1 MGGILAFLAGLGFL
15 VLGAELVVRGGTR
28 LAVLLRIPPMV
39 VGLTV
44 VSFGNST
51 PELVVGITAGSQGNG
66 GLAVG
71 NIAGT
76 NVFSLLFILGL
87 SALCRT
93 LPLQGQI
100 FKLEL
105 PTIIL
110 AAGMMLALGWDGTLS
125 RTDGMVMFTVAV
137 IYTIS
142 LIYIT
147 RSETPAAQQEFQ
159 EEYGLETLSPAQ
171 MTWQSRLW
179 YGVMLLLGIGCAI
192 LGADWLVGGAV
203 NIARSLGATETLI
216 GLTIVAMGT
225 SAPELATTLV
235 ATYRN
240 DRDVAVGN
248 LLGSSIYNI
257 LVVLAITCMVTPG
270 GLPVEEELMLF
281 DVPLM
286 AMVAFGAVPIF
297 LTGRKISRWEG
308 GLGVGLYLAYLSWL
322 IIYRS

>member
-39 VGLTV
+39 IGLTV

-66 GLAVG
+66 GLVVG

-76 NVFSLLFILGL
+76 NVFNLLFILGL

-105 PTIIL
+105 PMIIL

-125 RTDGMVMFTVAV
+125 RTDGQLMFMVAV
-137 IYTIS
+137 AYTIS

-159 EEYGLETLSPAQ
+159 EEYGLETLAPSQ
-171 MTWQSRLW
+171 MTWPSRIG
-179 YGVMLLLGIGCAI
+179 YGMMLLLGIGCAI

-257 LVVLAITCMVTPG
+257 LVVLAITCMITPG

-308 GLGVGLYLAYLSWL
+308 ALGVGLYLAYLSWL
-322 IIYRS
+322 IIYRA